1 MQNGEGEKRN
11 SGVLVFGPSSVV
23 ETFYI
28 SSCTVEEL
36 QGFPPFPFLNER
48 CWIWLFHGRQEGR
61 PKLEHF
67 VCHLVLV
74 NLCLLIMCYLTV
86 KL

>member
-1 MQNGEGEKRN
+1 
-11 SGVLVFGPSSVV
+11 
-23 ETFYI
+23 
-28 SSCTVEEL
+28 L